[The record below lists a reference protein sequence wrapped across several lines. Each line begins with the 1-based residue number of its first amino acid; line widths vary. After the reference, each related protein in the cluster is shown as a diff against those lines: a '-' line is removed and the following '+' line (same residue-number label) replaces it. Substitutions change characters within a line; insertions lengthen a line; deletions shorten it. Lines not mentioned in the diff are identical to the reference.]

1 MSSVSED
8 KRKKAFRLLE
18 LTGSMLEFAR
28 AEEWVAL
35 ARAEQE
41 RQELA
46 RSLFASPVPA
56 DAATTVAECIRQM
69 LALDSE
75 LLTLTTAARDDA
87 ARSVQDMR
95 QGQKAMDAYR
105 RFSR

>member
-1 MSSVSED
+1 MSSISED

-28 AEEWVAL
+28 AEDWVGL
-35 ARAEQE
+35 ARGEQE

-46 RSLFASPVPA
+46 RSLFASPVPQ
-56 DAATTVAECIRQM
+56 DAAATVAECIRQM

-75 LLTLTTAARDDA
+75 LLSLTSAAREDA
-87 ARSVQDMR
+87 ARSMQDVR

>member
-1 MSSVSED
+1 MGED

-18 LTGSMLEFAR
+18 LTGAMLEAAR
-28 AEEWVAL
+28 AEDWIAL
-35 ARAEQE
+35 ARGEQE

-46 RSLFASPVPA
+46 RDLFSTPVPRE
-56 DAATTVAECIRQM
+56 AAATVAECIRQM

-75 LLTLTTAARDDA
+75 LLTLTTAARDQA
-87 ARSVQDMR
+87 AQAMQDVR
-95 QGQKAMDAYR
+95 QGQKALDAYK